1 MKRTTAIATMLSLSL
16 VLGTFSITFTTAYA
30 ANNPASNKQQPA
42 NKKQTKVTKPTPV
55 HTLNEL
61 KPIQLTA
68 KSSVKLTD
76 VNLNKQD
83 DGTILTYTL
92 TYYNNE
98 QRSIPLIDYWTK
110 VRTKSGTVYSS
121 NLTTKDKEK
130 KNVPAL
136 SQMNVT
142 YYTKIAKHL
151 TVNDLNFDIIKWDFS
166 KSNFENR
173 LGSFSIPTWMM
184 TSTIAGKQ
192 STVRMNDIPI
202 KTSIGSVIVFPSGDS
217 NYVNVAVNIENA
229 GFKPLENPTYKYV
242 LKTASGSNY
251 PLVPDNISK
260 EYKLQPSEKKT
271 LNFMTA
277 VPKNIILNKLEMQ
290 VLTEDETLKMNLPIA
305 TLSLPQSNAG
315 NSSIAPNKEKIIKIN
330 DSKVSTKIVTGWS
343 NQSFD
348 QNEITLT
355 FQFENLTNSPVN
367 IPKYEFE
374 INGPN
379 GLSVPIQ
386 TKSLDSLVLKPLEKR
401 PVTLT
406 ANVKYDIDVSKLK
419 LQMNRP
425 SDPEQKDAQKDTQK
439 DTKFKYPEGIYGL
452 PELQS
457 MKNQTGIEYNVQHS
471 KGNLGVTIE
480 SLQRLPWVDGDILSA
495 KMKIKNKEF
504 KTIQLPALEGVY
516 KLDTADITGK
526 TQVVSSNGALIIGP
540 KEEVDIYIVTKLP
553 SYLDFSQIQVAL
565 MEKLGESDLSPMIQ
579 FTNGGKLSELP
590 VVKYGSIHSLK
601 TQGRKAD
608 ITASNSKVYPGA
620 ANQVIYT
627 DLIMKSQEERQSILS
642 QMVGYYRTDD
652 GRYYKANITQIQGPT
667 NPQGQNILTAWAKVP
682 SSIDPKKLQFVIG
695 EGITENKLTA
705 PKGESDGYVNAVAMN
720 LDIVQPSF
728 KRDFKDLDFFPY
740 KLSINNFTA
749 TANKSSNL
757 SLEFT
762 YDLIRQQDYNIG
774 EYEHKLI
781 IEITDT
787 SGRKFEK
794 ALEIGK
800 KDLEEAKRKSFST
813 SISDTFFE
821 QVENG
826 AFQVSLYDSFQDE
839 RIKIA
844 SYGSRYNIKNLKT
857 GD

>member
-16 VLGTFSITFTTAYA
+16 VLGTFSFTATNAQA
-30 ANNPASNKQQPA
+30 ANNSTNSKQQTANKQQ
-42 NKKQTKVTKPTPV
+42 NKVVKPTPV
-55 HTLNEL
+55 HTLDEL
-61 KPIQLTA
+61 KPIRLTA

-98 QRSIPLIDYWTK
+98 QRSIPLIDFWTK

-136 SQMNVT
+136 SQMSVT

-166 KSNFENR
+166 KSSFENR
-173 LGSFSIPTWMM
+173 LGSFSIPTWMT
-184 TSTIAGKQ
+184 TSTLAGK
-192 STVRMNDIPI
+192 SNTVRMNDIPI
-202 KTSIGSVIVFPSGDS
+202 KTSIDGVIVFPSGDS
-217 NYVNVAVNIENA
+217 NYVNVAVNVENA
-229 GFKPLENPTYKYV
+229 GYKTLENPTYKYV

-290 VLTEDETLKMNLPIA
+290 VLTEDETLKINLPIA
-305 TLSLPQSNAG
+305 TLQMPQSNTG
-315 NSSIAPNKEKIIKIN
+315 NSSVAPYKDKVIKIN
-330 DSKVSTKIVTGWS
+330 DSKVSTKVVTGWS
-343 NQSFD
+343 NTSFD

-367 IPKYEFE
+367 IPKYEFV
-374 INGPN
+374 INGAN

-386 TKSLDSLVLKPLEKR
+386 TKSLENLVLKPLEKR

-425 SDPEQKDAQKDTQK
+425 SDPEQKDN
-439 DTKFKYPEGIYGL
+439 TKFKYPEGIYAL

-457 MKNQTGIEYNVQHS
+457 MSNQTGMEYNVQHS
-471 KGNLGVTIE
+471 KGNLGLTIE
-480 SLQRLPWVDGDILSA
+480 SLQRLPWLDGDVLSA

-504 KTIQLPALEGVY
+504 KTIQLPALEGVF

-526 TQVVSSNGALIIGP
+526 TQVVSSNGALILGP
-540 KEEVDIYIVTKLP
+540 KEEVDVYIVTKIP
-553 SYLDFSQIQVAL
+553 TYLDFSQTQIAL
-565 MEKLGESDLSPMIQ
+565 MEKIGETDLSPMIQ
-579 FTNGGKLSELP
+579 FTNSGKLPDLP
-590 VVKYGSIHSLK
+590 VVKYGTIHSLK

-608 ITASNSKVYPGA
+608 ITALNSKVYPESI
-620 ANQVIYT
+620 NQVIYT
-627 DLIMKSQEERQSILS
+627 DLIMKSQEERQSVLS

-652 GRYYKANITQIQGPT
+652 GRYYKANITQVQGPT
-667 NPQGQNILTAWAKVP
+667 NPQGQNILTAWAKIP
-682 SSIDPKKLQFVIG
+682 SSIDPKKVQFVVG
-695 EGITENKLTA
+695 EGITENKLTQ
-705 PKGESDGYVNAVAMN
+705 PKGESDGYVNAVAMD
-720 LDIVQPSF
+720 LDIVQPTF
-728 KRDFKDLDFFPY
+728 KKDFKDIDLFPY
-740 KLSINNFTA
+740 KLTINNFYA
-749 TANKSSNL
+749 SANKSSNL
-757 SLEFT
+757 AIEFT
-762 YDLIRQQDYNIG
+762 YDLTRQQEYNFG
-774 EYEHKLI
+774 EYKHKLI
-781 IEITDT
+781 LEITDT
-787 SGRKFEK
+787 SGRKFER
-794 ALEIGK
+794 ALEIGPD
-800 KDLEEAKRKSFST
+800 KDLKEVKGKTLST
-813 SISDTFFE
+813 SITDAFFE

-826 AFQVSLYDSFQDE
+826 AYQVSLYDSFDE
-839 RIKIA
+839 QRIKLA
-844 SYGSRYNIKNLKT
+844 SFGSIYNIKNART
-857 GD
+857 GE